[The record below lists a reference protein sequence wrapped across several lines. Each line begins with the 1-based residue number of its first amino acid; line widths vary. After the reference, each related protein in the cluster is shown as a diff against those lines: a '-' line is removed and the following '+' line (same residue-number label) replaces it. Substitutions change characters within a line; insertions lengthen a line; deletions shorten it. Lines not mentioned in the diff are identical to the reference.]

1 MLEGARALAAAVGAA
16 KEGTAREVAFGC
28 GWEDRAEA
36 AVLEV
41 RVEGA
46 LFIVGAEFLTGG
58 FDLGRAREDS
68 GADCFLVWVDA
79 VAVAAAFC
87 AFSFCSSSSN
97 FLSKSPKRKSSG
109 SRLLLGFVSD
119 HQPFV
124 ILAPWNCG

>member
-1 MLEGARALAAAVGAA
+1 MLDGARALAAAVGAA
-16 KEGTAREVAFGC
+16 KEGTAREVGFGC
-28 GWEDRAEA
+28 CWEDKAEA
-36 AVLEV
+36 AVLDV

-46 LFIVGAEFLTGG
+46 FLMVGAEFLMGA
-58 FDLGRAREDS
+58 FDLDGAREDS
-68 GADCFLVWVDA
+68 GADCFLAWVN
-79 VAVAAAFC
+79 AVAAAFW

-124 ILAPWNCG
+124 ILAP

>member
-28 GWEDRAEA
+28 CWEDRAEA

-46 LFIVGAEFLTGG
+46 FLIVGAEFLMGA
-58 FDLGRAREDS
+58 FDLGRARDDS
-68 GADCFLVWVDA
+68 GADCFLA
-79 VAVAAAFC
+79 LAEAVAAAFC
-87 AFSFCSSSSN
+87 TFSFCSSSSN

-124 ILAPWNCG
+124 ILAP

>member
-1 MLEGARALAAAVGAA
+1 MWEEAVGAVAVAVVVAFPGLPTLPRTLGLGFEIGGLLRDGRMLEGARALAAAVGAA

-79 VAVAAAFC
+79 AVSYTHLRA
-87 AFSFCSSSSN
+87 
-97 FLSKSPKRKSSG
+97 
-109 SRLLLGFVSD
+109 
-119 HQPFV
+119 HET
-124 ILAPWNCG
+124 